1 MADVEPRE
9 AVVNAMPIGCSDF
22 RTLRDRGLQY
32 VDKSMFI
39 DRILESGACVTLIT
53 CPDGFGK
60 SVNLSMFDAYVNIRY
75 AGEPDRFEGL
85 KISETRPDDPEKNSN
100 HVIAMD
106 FDKLCTDDFDAFRSS
121 FKEMVRG
128 IYRGF
133 PELEGSEKLSGFLL
147 EEYSEQIKGD
157 GDYVGSS
164 WSIKYLCEMIEAHY
178 GKSPIV
184 LIDDYDGPVNATA
197 GRKKLQQKIKGFLDH
212 VLGLALKDNSHLNYA
227 VVMGFGSL
235 SQSGLYRINNSEIN
249 DAFSGWYGGMFGFTR
264 AEVGEML
271 EDRGFHGSTDG
282 WLDAQGFE
290 DDMIYRPEYVFGHLG
305 EACRSET
312 HRGGSHT
319 VSVDSHDK
327 LDTFRRP
334 IPSEKGLSN

>member
-1 MADVEPRE
+1 MADMEPRE

-22 RTLRDRGLQY
+22 RTLRDRGLHF

-85 KISETRPDDPEKNSN
+85 NISEARPDDPVKNSE
-100 HVIAMD
+100 HVITMS
-106 FDKLCTDDFDAFRSS
+106 FEKLCTDDFDAFLSS
-121 FKEMVRG
+121 FKEMVRD

-133 PELEGSEKLSGFLL
+133 PELEGSEKLRGPLQ
-147 EEYSEQIKGD
+147 ERYSERINGE
-157 GDYVGSS
+157 GGYVDFSR
-164 WSIKYLCEMIEAHY
+164 SIRYLCEMIEAHY
-178 GKSPIV
+178 GKDPIV
-184 LIDDYDGPVNATA
+184 LVDDYDGPVNATA
-197 GRKKLQQKIKGFLDH
+197 GRKKLQQKIRRFLDH
-212 VLGLALKDNSHLNYA
+212 ALGLALKDNSHLNYA

-235 SQSGLYRINNSEIN
+235 SQSGLYRINNSEID

-290 DDMIYRPEYVFGHLG
+290 DDMIYRPEYVFAYLG

-334 IPSEKGLSN
+334 IPSERGRSN